1 MSETTSPVTV
11 DDTDRLLAFGLGF
24 AGLAVVGISMFLPVW
39 DEGSVS
45 AFSGISEN
53 TLLQSGD
60 GWITL
65 IFAGLSTVSLVRGLR
80 DPRRVWWPLLWG
92 VVIVGLAIY
101 LAVNEEARTLCPL
114 TATAIT
120 DACQVAEP
128 GIGVYA
134 LGLGGAALAASGIFF
149 LRFPRRA
156 PGAKVA
162 AADDPMKM
170 TRECPHCK
178 SSIRPDA
185 SVCPHCQ
192 RESAPWTLHVNR
204 WWRQDID
211 GSWSWYEPFQPNVGW
226 HKYEG
231 ERFPAGET

>member
-1 MSETTSPVTV
+1 MTPN
-11 DDTDRLLAFGLGF
+11 RLLAFGLGF
-24 AGLAVVGISMFLPVW
+24 VGLAIVGVSMFLPVW

-45 AFSGISEN
+45 TFRSISEN

-65 IFAGLSTVSLVRGLR
+65 IFAGLSAISLVRGLR
-80 DPRRVWWPLLWG
+80 EPRRVWWPLIWG
-92 VVIVGLAIY
+92 IVIIGFAVY
-101 LAVNEEARTLCPL
+101 LAVNEDARTLCPL
-114 TATAIT
+114 GASTIT

-134 LGLGGAALAASGIFF
+134 LGIGGAVLAASGIFF
-149 LRFPRRA
+149 LRFPKRA

-162 AADDPMKM
+162 AAPDPMKV

-178 SSIRPDA
+178 SDIRPDA

-192 RESAPWTLHVNR
+192 RESAPWILKDDT
-204 WWRQDID
+204 WWRRGED
-211 GSWSWYEPFQPNVGW
+211 GQWLWYEPLQPDRGW
-226 HKYEG
+226 HRYEPEPG
-231 ERFPAGET
+231 HFEIPT